1 MSTLT
6 KLPYAVN
13 DPKTDPGMPKSGDAV
28 VVCRPDG
35 STSFFLLDVDHQALV
50 KTIAAN
56 QKITDAEFGQLDA
69 AHKAMTL
76 YLVSQNEKIMEA
88 LTDGERSRFLGGPGS
103 APAELTRRNRNSDFG
118 ESCPMPRLRS
128 APSSMT

>member
-6 KLPYAVN
+6 KLPYAVT

-50 KTIAAN
+50 KTVAAN
-56 QKITDAEFGQLDA
+56 QEITDAEFGQLDA

-88 LTDGERSRFLGGPGS
+88 LTEMVNDPGFLGS
-103 APAELTRRNRNSDFG
+103 TNL
-118 ESCPMPRLRS
+118 PRLS
-128 APSSMT
+128 